1 MPCCTDRLSLMAST
15 YGSVSTVKYER
26 KDIVDPLMALV
37 VFSLLGRKLDGQHDQ
52 NFTDVRRDCCEV

>member
-1 MPCCTDRLSLMAST
+1 MAST

-37 VFSLLGRKLDGQHDQ
+37 VFSLLGRIGIDLHGSTETC
-52 NFTDVRRDCCEV
+52 FL

>member
-1 MPCCTDRLSLMAST
+1 MAST

-37 VFSLLGRKLDGQHDQ
+37 VFSLLGRLHVMDSRPKLHGSQ
-52 NFTDVRRDCCEV
+52 T